1 MSNKVSTSVWK
12 HCKQKHDRR
21 LVMVALA
28 DWCNDEGECW
38 PGQNAIAEKTR
49 LTLRGVRKI
58 IDALSAEGEIKL
70 LREGGGVPGNPKETA
85 RYELTKYIPKNEQNN
100 AAKTGGNGDA
110 SSLETD
116 QNRGERGNVEG
127 GTGKQIGGNQETN
140 RGECGS
146 PKPSV
151 EPSIETSIKP
161 SPVPAGA
168 GLGFVFNFLKNNSCP
183 DLYHLPVAGQDNCD
197 GTGINDANHSS
208 PKKSKPEK
216 KSSARKQTTPEQQTV
231 MSAWNSNYE
240 LHNGRPYIETPFDLK
255 AIDQLLTSLN
265 PEKLADQM
273 ERAFMLKGN
282 PDAWT
287 CNKRMADL
295 STFAKEF
302 NKIAQ
307 EVAQYKPSSAAYER
321 LDTQRKRKTWT
332 ETLYS
337 AVNTLHSRGL
347 QKASPEFLVFMRG
360 KENLDEVTPYCRCVL
375 SEQDPDVMK
384 TYGSAAAE
392 EYEIDS
398 SPSLKKWMI
407 DEGVYV
413 DFTDENQTVGEDESI
428 REQHNLENPMPEAH
442 FNALHSETSLGGSSA
457 QESRTAPKRSMAEL
471 SKQFED
477 ARASQP
483 LKPAFPFRSQAPKFL
498 SSFMPQPS
506 ALGPG
511 PMPPI
516 PTEWSLGDV
525 DAPTLSAPPP
535 TSACAGGMPE
545 ASRQPSSCGPGP
557 MPPIPLQ
564 PSSVDPGKMP
574 PIPPSH

>member
-1 MSNKVSTSVWK
+1 MSNKVSTLVWK
-12 HCKQKHDRR
+12 HCKQEHDRR

-28 DWCNDEGECW
+28 DWCNDEGICW
-38 PGQNAIAEKTR
+38 PGQKAIAEKTR
-49 LTLRGVRKI
+49 LTLRGLRKI

-70 LREGGGVPGNPKETA
+70 LREGGGVPGNPNETA
-85 RYELTKYIPKNEQNN
+85 MYELTKYIPKNEQNN

-116 QNRGERGNVEG
+116 QNRGGRGNVEG

-151 EPSIETSIKP
+151 EPSIETSIKT

-168 GLGFVFNFLKNNSCP
+168 GLSFVFNFLKNTSCP

-216 KSSARKQTTPEQQTV
+216 KSSAQKQTTPEQQTV

-255 AIDQLLTSLN
+255 AIDQLLASGK
-265 PEKLADQM
+265 PEELAEQI
-273 ERAFMLKGN
+273 RKAFMLKGE
-282 PDAWT
+282 PSAWA
-287 CNKRMADL
+287 CNERMADL
-295 STFAKEF
+295 STAAANF

-307 EVAQYKPSSAAYER
+307 AIDKCRPPAAAFER
-321 LDTQRKRKTWT
+321 LETARLRKVWREVFWK
-332 ETLYS
+332 
-337 AVNTLHSRGL
+337 AVIFLHSRGL
-347 QKASPEFLVFMRG
+347 QQASPEFLVFMRG
-360 KENLDEVTPYCRCVL
+360 EENLDEVTPYCRCVL
-375 SEQDPDVMK
+375 SEQDTEVMK
-384 TYGSAAAE
+384 VHNSAAAE
-392 EYEIDS
+392 DYEMDS

-413 DFTDENQTVGEDESI
+413 DFAEEEQTVGEKESI

-442 FNALHSETSLGGSSA
+442 FNALHSETSLVGSSA
-457 QESRTAPKRSMAEL
+457 QESLASAKPSMAEL
-471 SKQFED
+471 SKQFEN

-483 LKPAFPFRSQAPKFL
+483 VKPALPFGSQAPRFW

-535 TSACAGGMPE
+535 TSACAGGLPE
-545 ASRQPSSCGPGP
+545 ASRQPSSCGLGP